1 MAGKP
6 ASPFGAAVRELI
18 LSEQKTGNPTWKTIG
33 DKVKKIAQE
42 NKDKRNDK
50 DLSIAFNQIKQ
61 QLKKKSGASSAPKKR
76 GRPPK
81 AASVAANGAVK
92 KTKAN
97 GHPVSIGSF
106 ELAIKFAQEAG
117 GLDAAISTLHQL
129 KAIKESI

>member
-42 NKDKRNDK
+42 NKDKRNEK

-81 AASVAANGAVK
+81 AASVSSNGAAK
-92 KTKAN
+92 KSN
-97 GHPVSIGSF
+97 GKPVSIGSF

-117 GLDAAISTLHQL
+117 GLDAAIATLHQL